1 MKNYK
6 MSEHLKGD
14 RCERYDYI
22 KEHSGFGN
30 PVFKFYNAEHD
41 SICVITDTGVMMGM
55 NVAETVLATVFYLKL
70 NQAERLARENGR
82 TLSKELIKTIIKN
95 QESGLIAGQPR

>member
-1 MKNYK
+1 
-6 MSEHLKGD
+6 
-14 RCERYDYI
+14 
-22 KEHSGFGN
+22 
-30 PVFKFYNAEHD
+30 
-41 SICVITDTGVMMGM
+41 MGM